1 VKRSAQHATPSTV
14 VVFGAYGLLGATLCP
29 VLSNFGYHVLKQS
42 RGNIGDVCCNPTDMA
57 EVAGV
62 LNSIQ
67 PVAVINLVALSNV
80 DVCEADLPAAF
91 VTNVR
96 SVEVLV
102 SAIEKTESIPHLI
115 HISTDHVYKG
125 VGPHVEGSVSPI
137 NNYALTKY
145 TSELLALQ
153 VGASIF
159 RTNFIGKSRSDSRQ
173 SFTDWIF
180 QSLVGGRYFTV
191 FDDVFFS
198 ALSMQTL
205 SICVAKALEVRLAGV
220 FNVGTRD
227 GISKASFAQKFAS
240 SLGLNT
246 DMMRIGSVLD
256 MKLSAP
262 RPTDMRLN
270 VRRFENAFGI
280 DMPDMDKEIQKVAD
294 EYRGEMK

>member
-1 VKRSAQHATPSTV
+1 MHSAQHATPRTV

-62 LNSIQ
+62 LDSIQ

-80 DVCEADLPAAF
+80 DVCETDLPAAF
-91 VTNVR
+91 MTNVR

-125 VGPHVEGSVSPI
+125 VGPHVEESVSPI

-145 TSELLALQ
+145 TSELLAHQ
-153 VGASIF
+153 VGATIF

-180 QSLVGGRYFTV
+180 QSLVEGRDFTV

-205 SICVAKALEVRLAGV
+205 SICVAKALETRVAGV
-220 FNVGTRD
+220 FNVGTSD
-227 GISKASFAQKFAS
+227 GISKAKLAQKFAS
-240 SLGLNT
+240 CLGLNA
-246 DMMRIGSVLD
+246 DKMRIGSVLD
-256 MKLSAP
+256 IKLTAP

-270 VRRFENAFGI
+270 VTRFEKTFGI
-280 DMPDMDKEIQKVAD
+280 DMPNMNTQIQEVAND
-294 EYRGEMK
+294 YKGEMK